1 MSKMGNTSAY
11 IRVPEA
17 EYKKLI
23 YQRAQDVV
31 KISNLSMKLTKVE
44 VENAEHIVKCVNE
57 HDTLVAEVV
66 RLEQIAGGVISNSN
80 GIVTITTNHYED
92 LRQEVEAYKE
102 KEKICTLCEQHP
114 SWQIRAEKAEA
125 EVERLRKFLKQVDD
139 VACSF
144 PNWWFESNEEYKSF
158 QEKLDE
164 LIKDGEC

>member
-1 MSKMGNTSAY
+1 MSNISPRPWRIKDTDILDANGELIDFHS
-11 IRVPEA
+11 VPYEGSVA
-17 EYKKLI
+17 SRE
-23 YQRAQDVV
+23 DW
-31 KISNLSMKLTKVE
+31 
-44 VENAEHIVKCVNE
+44 EHIVKAVNE
-57 HDTLVAEVV
+57 HDSLVAEVE